1 MRLRGFLQMMMA
13 VLLLSMFVV
22 PSVMAGGSAEEEAG
36 SADGGESAPSP
47 TQLVF
52 GTGGTSGLY
61 YPIGGA
67 LKTVFEESQ
76 MVRAVNVESTGASVM
91 NINNIDSGINQV
103 AIVMSD
109 VAYDARNGRG
119 QFEGNPVDVQA
130 IAGLY
135 PNVVQVVATD
145 SSGIT
150 SIEDMQGKRVGVGQ
164 VGSGVEQSA
173 QKVLESAGL
182 TYDDLGQVTNTGY
195 ADSVQSMKNGTLDAA
210 FFTSGI
216 PNANIVDV
224 MQTMDV
230 VFVPVDGSVA
240 ETLIENYPFYENFEI
255 PAGVS
260 AQYDLDAA
268 VQTVAIRNLLIV
280 SPDLPEELVSEL
292 TGRFYEYLGSEQVTI
307 DALRQFDRDAMDR
320 NLVLELHP
328 GAQQF
333 YGSR

>member
-1 MRLRGFLQMMMA
+1 MRTTAKSLVITA
-13 VLLLSMFVV
+13 VLLLV
-22 PSVMAGGSAEEEAG
+22 PLLAAVAGGNAEE
-36 SADGGESAPSP
+36 GGEGAGGELERMR
-47 TQLVF
+47 LVF

-67 LKTVFEESQ
+67 LKTVFEESE
-76 MVRAVNVESTGASVM
+76 MVEGVTVESTGASVM
-91 NINNIDSGINQV
+91 NINNVASGLNQV

-109 VAYDARNGRG
+109 VAFDARNGEG
-119 QFEGNPVDVQA
+119 QFEGNAVDVRA

-135 PNVVQVVATD
+135 PNVVQVVATA

-150 SIEDMQGKRVGVGQ
+150 SVADMRGKRVGVGQ

-173 QKVLESAGL
+173 QKVLESADL

-230 VFVPVDGSVA
+230 VFVPVDGAVA
-240 ETLIENYPFYENFEI
+240 STLIDNYPFYEMFEI
-255 PAGVS
+255 PAEES
-260 AQYDLDAA
+260 AQYDLDSP
-268 VQTVAIRNLLIV
+268 VQTVAIRNLLIA
-280 SPDLPEELVSEL
+280 SPNLPESLVGDL
-292 TGRFYEYLGSEQVTI
+292 TERFYDYLGSEQVTI
-307 DALRQFDRDAMDR
+307 GALGQFDRDAMDQG
-320 NLVLELHP
+320 LVLELHP
-328 GAQQF
+328 GARQF